1 MYMSFQHFGNKGR
14 ELGEFK
20 DSTSYGWNMKSPEL
34 GKQLINTGGGG
45 RGDVTSNLWM

>member
-1 MYMSFQHFGNKGR
+1 MSLQHFGSRGQ

-34 GKQLINTGGGG
+34 GKQVINTGGG
-45 RGDVTSNLWM
+45 RGDVTSN